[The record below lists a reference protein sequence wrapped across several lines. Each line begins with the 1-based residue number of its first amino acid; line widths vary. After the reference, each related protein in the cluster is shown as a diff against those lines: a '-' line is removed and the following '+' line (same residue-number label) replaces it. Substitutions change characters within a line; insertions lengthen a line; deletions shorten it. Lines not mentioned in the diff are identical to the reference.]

1 MANVKKPGSRKQKNQ
16 NQQLP
21 LVHRSEIREAEEPNN
36 KTGDP
41 QIQSSPAQE
50 QKEKMS
56 ATWTSKDMIQT
67 AVNILT
73 GLGTIAAVFVVYFMT
88 SKQNE
93 LSQSGIDLAERS
105 YTIQ

>member
-1 MANVKKPGSRKQKNQ
+1 
-16 NQQLP
+16 
-21 LVHRSEIREAEEPNN
+21 
-36 KTGDP
+36 
-41 QIQSSPAQE
+41 
-50 QKEKMS
+50 
-56 ATWTSKDMIQT
+56 MIQT